1 MFPEEIPV
9 DAGPWMRCLC
19 AFSSVPVQTMTLYSK
34 PMSLLFTYT
43 HTHTDARQAT
53 GERSHYVCPVI
64 ADMCHCARFS
74 LSLPCESTD

>member
-1 MFPEEIPV
+1 MFPKEIPV
-9 DAGPWMRCLC
+9 DADPWMRCMC

-43 HTHTDARQAT
+43 HTHTDARQAA

-64 ADMCHCARFS
+64 ADMCHCARIS